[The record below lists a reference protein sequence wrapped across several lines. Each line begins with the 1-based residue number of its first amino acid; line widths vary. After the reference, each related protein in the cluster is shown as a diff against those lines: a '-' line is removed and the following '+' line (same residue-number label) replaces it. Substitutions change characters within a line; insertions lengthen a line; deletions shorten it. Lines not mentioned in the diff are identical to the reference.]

1 MRPAAETVAALLMIA
16 LAGGVADAQTAPV
29 PVAESAPAPAPP
41 KPATNPHSRYWVVGG
56 VGFGAA
62 RAGCPEP
69 DCDREGVSTNG
80 RSLLVDFGFRATPR
94 LDFGLE
100 LAYGSSKLEDNDDD
114 PILTTFVMGV
124 VQVRPWDT
132 RGFFFKTGMGAGIV
146 GNLYIPNG
154 PTLNGTVT
162 TNTLALVYGAGWVFR
177 REQRFALQVHGTH
190 HIAALGEVTLTDN
203 TSIKNVVGNYW
214 TVMVGIAFR

>member
-1 MRPAAETVAALLMIA
+1 MKRAEGIAALLMIV
-16 LAGGVADAQTAPV
+16 LAGRVAGAQTAPV

-41 KPATNPHSRYWVVGG
+41 KPPTNSHSRYWVVGG

-62 RAGCPEP
+62 RTGCPE
-69 DCDREGVSTNG
+69 CDREGVSTNG
-80 RSLLVDFGFRATPR
+80 RSLLVDAGFRATPR

-100 LAYGSSKLEDNDDD
+100 LAYGSSKLVETDAD

-132 RGFFFKTGMGAGIV
+132 HGFFFKTGMGAGVV

-154 PTLNGTVT
+154 PVLDGPIT

-177 REQRFALQVHGTH
+177 REQRFALQVHATH
-190 HIAALGEVTLTDN
+190 HIAALGEVTIDDN
-203 TSIKNVVGNYW
+203 TSIKNVLNNYW
-214 TVMVGIAFR
+214 NVMVGIVFR

>member
-1 MRPAAETVAALLMIA
+1 MKRAAETIAALLIV
-16 LAGGVADAQTAPV
+16 LAGRAAGAQTAPV
-29 PVAESAPAPAPP
+29 PAAESAPAPVPP
-41 KPATNPHSRYWVVGG
+41 KPATNSHSRYWVVGG

-62 RAGCPEP
+62 RAGCPE
-69 DCDREGVSTNG
+69 CDREGVSTNG
-80 RSLLVDFGFRATPR
+80 RSLLVDAGMRINHR

-100 LAYGSSKLEDNDDD
+100 LAYGSSKLEDNDDEA
-114 PILTTFVMGV
+114 ILTTFVMGV

-146 GNLYIPNG
+146 GNGLIG
-154 PTLNGTVT
+154 PVGTLEPPFT

-190 HIAALGEVTLTDN
+190 HIAALGEVTTKDN
-203 TSIKNVVGNYW
+203 TSIKNVLGNYW
-214 TVMVGIAFR
+214 NVMVGIVFR

>member
-1 MRPAAETVAALLMIA
+1 MKRAVETIAALLMIV
-16 LAGGVADAQTAPV
+16 LAGRVAGAQTAPA

-41 KPATNPHSRYWVVGG
+41 KPATSPHSRYWVVGG
-56 VGFGAA
+56 AGFGAA
-62 RAGCPEP
+62 RTGCP
-69 DCDREGVSTNG
+69 DCGEEGVSSNG

-100 LAYGSSKLEDNDDD
+100 VAYGSSKLVDNDDD

-132 RGFFFKTGMGAGIV
+132 RGFFFKTGMGTGVV
-146 GNLYIPNG
+146 GNLYVPNG
-154 PTLNGTVT
+154 PVLDGPIT

-177 REQRFALQVHGTH
+177 REERFALQVHGTH
-190 HIAALGEVTLTDN
+190 HIAALGEVTIDAN
-203 TSIKNVVGNYW
+203 TSRKNVLNNYW
-214 TVMVGIAFR
+214 NVMVGIVFR

>member
-1 MRPAAETVAALLMIA
+1 MKRAVETVAALLMIA
-16 LAGGVADAQTAPV
+16 LAGRMAAAQTAPV
-29 PVAESAPAPAPP
+29 PVAESVPAPAPP
-41 KPATNPHSRYWVVGG
+41 KPATNSHSRYWMVGG

-62 RAGCPEP
+62 RAGCPE
-69 DCDREGVSTNG
+69 CKETGVSTNG

-100 LAYGSSKLEDNDDD
+100 VAYGSSKLVDNEDD

-132 RGFFFKTGMGAGIV
+132 RGFFFKTGMGTGVV
-146 GNLYIPNG
+146 GNLYVPNG
-154 PTLNGTVT
+154 PVLDGPIT
-162 TNTLALVYGAGWVFR
+162 TNTMALVYGAGWVFR

-190 HIAALGEVTLTDN
+190 HIAALGEVTIDDN
-203 TSIKNVVGNYW
+203 TSLKNVLNNYW
-214 TVMVGIAFR
+214 NVMVGIVFR